1 MLSEI
6 KKKKM
11 LLGNSWALEVFQN
24 MTYLHHGGK
33 LVSIRRNLPQKLE
46 HTTTGHF

>member
-1 MLSEI
+1 
-6 KKKKM
+6 M
-11 LLGNSWALEVFQN
+11 LLGNSWAMEVFQN

-46 HTTTGHF
+46 HTTIGHF